1 MSSQN
6 GTPQLDYLSWR
17 DEILQVMY
25 WMMGEGIAS
34 APNAPQLESFLGGN
48 AANVGATLTRMAA
61 EGYIKEVAEGSYSLT
76 DLGMGHGKR
85 SFAEEFDE
93 LTHAGHGECGPDC
106 IFCHGPD
113 ADPAGCPSKMG
124 KHQHQHAPAG

>member
-1 MSSQN
+1 MTTEN
-6 GTPQLDYLSWR
+6 ATPQLNYLSGR
-17 DEILQVMY
+17 DELLQVMY
-25 WMMGEGIAS
+25 WMLGEGIADS
-34 APNAPQLESFLGGN
+34 PTIPQLESFLGG
-48 AANVGATLTRMAA
+48 AAGDVAVTLSRMAT
-61 EGYIKEVAEGSYSLT
+61 EGYVKEVAEGTFALT
-76 DLGMGHGKR
+76 ELGMGHGKR
-85 SFAEEFDE
+85 SFADEFEE